1 MNHRSEFIQKFN
13 LRRDSL
19 QSLLCIGLDPELE
32 KLPKVSL
39 ESKAPLVHFTET
51 IIRYTH
57 SYATA
62 WKPNVAFFERL
73 GAEGYFALEHMV
85 QVMKEV
91 SPDVP
96 IVMDAK
102 RGDLANTSKE
112 YAKYF
117 FQTLQV
123 DALTVNPYMG
133 RDSLVPYLDLGGYIF
148 VLGLTSNPNSSDFQ
162 KQKLVGKDIFLYEE
176 VSDQMARLG
185 EEYPNQ
191 VGLVVG
197 GTHPS
202 EIQSLRKRH
211 PEMYFLIPGF
221 GAQGGDLNS
230 IVQTSGKRSLIN
242 SSRGITLS
250 TLDENFGQVAKKK
263 AEEVHLQMNQLF
275 L

>member
-1 MNHRSEFIQKFN
+1 MNHKSQFIQKFN
-13 LRRDSL
+13 VRRDSL
-19 QSLLCIGLDPELE
+19 KSLLCIGLDSELE

-39 ESKAPLVHFTET
+39 DSKAPLVHFAET
-51 IIRYTH
+51 IVRYTH
-57 SYATA
+57 TYATS

-73 GAEGYFALEHMV
+73 GAEGYFALEHTV
-85 QVMKEV
+85 RVMQEV
-91 SPDVP
+91 SPQVP

-117 FQTLQV
+117 FQTLKV

-148 VLGLTSNPNSSDFQ
+148 VLGLTSNPSSTDFQ
-162 KQKLVGKDIFLYEE
+162 KQKLVGRDIFLYEE
-176 VSDQMARLG
+176 VSDQMARLA
-185 EEYPNQ
+185 EEYPDQ

-202 EIQSLRKRH
+202 EIQSLRVRH

-221 GAQGGDLNS
+221 GAQGGDLEA
-230 IVQTSGKRSLIN
+230 IIQASGKRSLIN

-250 TLDENFGQVAKKK
+250 SLEENFGQVAEKK

>member
-1 MNHRSEFIQKFN
+1 MNPRSNFIQKFSS
-13 LRRDSL
+13 RRDSL
-19 QSLLCIGLDPELE
+19 KSLLCIGLDPELE
-32 KLPKVSL
+32 KLPKLSL
-39 ESKAPLVHFTET
+39 DSKAPLVHFTET
-51 IIRYTH
+51 IVRYTH
-57 SYATA
+57 SYASA

-85 QVMKEV
+85 RLMKEV

-117 FQTLQV
+117 FQTLGV

-133 RDSLVPYLDLGGYIF
+133 RDSLLPYLDLGGYIF
-148 VLGLTSNPNSSDFQ
+148 VLGLTSNPGSTDFQ
-162 KQKLVGKDIFLYEE
+162 KQKLVGQDNFLYEE
-176 VSDQMARLG
+176 VSDRMARLG

-202 EIQSLRKRH
+202 EIQSLRIRH
-211 PEMYFLIPGF
+211 PEMYFLVPGF
-221 GAQGGDLNS
+221 GAQGGDLES
-230 IVQTSGKRSLIN
+230 IIQASGKRSLIN

-250 TLDENFGQVAKKK
+250 TLEENFGQVAEKK